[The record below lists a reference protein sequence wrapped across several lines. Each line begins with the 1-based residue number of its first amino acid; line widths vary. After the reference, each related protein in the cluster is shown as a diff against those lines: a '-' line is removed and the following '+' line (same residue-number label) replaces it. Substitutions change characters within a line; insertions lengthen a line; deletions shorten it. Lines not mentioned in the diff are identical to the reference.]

1 MTEIVDSNLPSSA
14 NFQILKEEFKL
25 KNSLF
30 IFLKNKKGSWD
41 KKDSEKLNYYL
52 RDLSY
57 SPYVFNTYSPFSI
70 LKIIP
75 TQNESINTPILT
87 IQHL

>member
-57 SPYVFNTYSPFSI
+57 SPYVSSF
-70 LKIIP
+70 LV
-75 TQNESINTPILT
+75 
-87 IQHL
+87 